1 MTHGE
6 FQIGKDFWCGGQ
18 QWRCTDIGTRVI
30 VAISVG
36 AREVTELNVGV
47 SGEREL
53 LCLVTDSPEWLVGP
67 PYAVGETV
75 FDEDDFPAC
84 TNTESSEL
92 I

>member
-47 SGEREL
+47 SGVDLTRFRGH
-53 LCLVTDSPEWLVGP
+53 VTVSM
-67 PYAVGETV
+67 
-75 FDEDDFPAC
+75 
-84 TNTESSEL
+84 
-92 I
+92 